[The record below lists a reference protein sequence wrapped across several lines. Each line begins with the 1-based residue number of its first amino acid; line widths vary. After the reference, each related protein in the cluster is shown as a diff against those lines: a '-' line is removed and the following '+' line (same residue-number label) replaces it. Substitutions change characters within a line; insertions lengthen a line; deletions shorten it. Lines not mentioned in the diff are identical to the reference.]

1 MRGARQALCRLRK
14 KIEEERIELD
24 ATAENRLTIKY
35 LDSEV
40 KINSFDADDY
50 PVFKEV
56 AKEKSFIVMKKSLKD
71 LINKIIFNVATDE
84 ARPSLRGCCLTIKEN
99 EVEGVA
105 SDGYRLALA
114 KAQIKNNGVID
125 SIVVPAKSMMEL
137 SRLIDDEDESMTVFV
152 DKNYIMVDLFHTKI
166 VTRLIA
172 ESYISYAKIIQT
184 VFNTEVT
191 VDKKIFENSIDRVS
205 LINRNSKKYCV
216 KFDIKEGSMTLSAE
230 SEEGTVNEKMPIA
243 LKGKDLT
250 AGFNSKFIMEC
261 MKAIED
267 EYITFNFTTS
277 TAPLII
283 KGSTD
288 SWLYL
293 ILPLRA
299 IV

>member
-1 MRGARQALCRLRK
+1 M
-14 KIEEERIELD
+14 
-24 ATAENRLTIKY
+24 
-35 LDSEV
+35 
-40 KINSFDADDY
+40 
-50 PVFKEV
+50 
-56 AKEKSFIVMKKSLKD
+56 
-71 LINKIIFNVATDE
+71 
-84 ARPSLRGCCLTIKEN
+84 
-99 EVEGVA
+99 
-105 SDGYRLALA
+105 
-114 KAQIKNNGVID
+114 
-125 SIVVPAKSMMEL
+125 
-137 SRLIDDEDESMTVFV
+137 
-152 DKNYIMVDLFHTKI
+152 
-166 VTRLIA
+166 
-172 ESYISYAKIIQT
+172 
-184 VFNTEVT
+184 T

-283 KGSTD
+283 KGSTE